1 MIFHISISFCDMLQ
15 VNSRSIEFSQ
25 LFVILGANEI
35 QISENIKLKKLK
47 ETYDNVTTL
56 IEIIEH

>member
-1 MIFHISISFCDMLQ
+1 MLQ